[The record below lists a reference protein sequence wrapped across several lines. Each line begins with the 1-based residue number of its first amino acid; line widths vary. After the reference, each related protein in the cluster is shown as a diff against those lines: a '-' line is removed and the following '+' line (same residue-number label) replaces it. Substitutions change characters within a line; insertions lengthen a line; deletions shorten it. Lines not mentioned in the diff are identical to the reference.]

1 MVPDGVPDGGLIV
14 TRGMKLS
21 YGWWWSPLI
30 TNQVYIQFLS
40 SVYIISLHYIVI
52 IVAAWNGEWRN
63 G

>member
-1 MVPDGVPDGGLIV
+1 M
-14 TRGMKLS
+14 
-21 YGWWWSPLI
+21 

-52 IVAAWNGEWRN
+52 VVVAAWNEEWRK